1 MSIYPGALAP
11 RFVGAT
17 VSNPRYPSAA
27 FGGRYVLLAFLP
39 TDSIAREA
47 AFGQMVKHRAL
58 FDDVKM
64 SAFGVLRDEASIA
77 KARDQVGLRWFLD
90 HDAAISRLFDALS
103 EAGNNQPRW
112 VLIDPF
118 ECVQA
123 WTPIENGERFF
134 ALVRSLPAPQDH
146 AGVPLTAPVLIAPRI
161 LDPELCQALI
171 AYYEADGGEP
181 SGVMREVDGKTVPAL
196 DSYKR
201 RRDAYISDMAL
212 IGRVRLALSRR
223 LLPQIRKAFQYDV
236 TRQERDVVACYDAAD
251 GGYFL
256 PHRDDTTLGTI
267 HRKFACSINLN
278 AEDFEGGDLRFP
290 EFGPRTYRPPT
301 GGAAVFSCS
310 LLHEATRVTKGRRYA
325 YLPFFY
331 DDAAAA
337 IRAANFDRITEPE
350 EPAEPDL

>member
-236 TRQERDVVACYDAAD
+236 VCNGYELASGGIRNHIPEAMVKAFGIAGYPPETVEQRFGGMYRAFQYGAPPHGGMAAGIDRIVMLLCGTRNLREVALFPMNQQA
-251 GGYFL
+251 
-256 PHRDDTTLGTI
+256 
-267 HRKFACSINLN
+267 N
-278 AEDFEGGDLRFP
+278 DLLM
-290 EFGPRTYRPPT
+290 
-301 GGAAVFSCS
+301 GAPA
-310 LLHEATRVTKGRRYA
+310 EATPKQLKELHV
-325 YLPFFY
+325 
-331 DDAAAA
+331 
-337 IRAANFDRITEPE
+337 RISTLEKKP
-350 EPAEPDL
+350 